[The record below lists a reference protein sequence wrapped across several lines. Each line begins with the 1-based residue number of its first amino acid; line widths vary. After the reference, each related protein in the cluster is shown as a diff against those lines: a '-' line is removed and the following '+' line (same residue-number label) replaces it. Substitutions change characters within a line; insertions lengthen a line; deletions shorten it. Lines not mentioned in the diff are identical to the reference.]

1 MQTNKS
7 NPSENLIIFQIV
19 TLMKAVATHDP
30 FKDVPIFSLIY
41 HPSRCLAGGSFV
53 TSPEAFN
60 RKNREFPAIWQLH
73 TSHTV
78 CVPIPAIHLH
88 FRWQKATPKNG
99 QLLNFA
105 LQMKTYVKQASRR
118 QGE

>member
-60 RKNREFPAIWQLH
+60 RKKSRISSDLAITHLTH
-73 TSHTV
+73 RMRSHFGNTLTL
-78 CVPIPAIHLH
+78 PLA
-88 FRWQKATPKNG
+88 KSNPKEWSIIKLCIANE
-99 QLLNFA
+99 NIC
-105 LQMKTYVKQASRR
+105 
-118 QGE
+118 